1 LKCDCPAAEADIDDT
16 WFDCQIPL
24 NFDMVA
30 IIGNKGTGKSALADV
45 LALAGNTHC
54 DPKYFS
60 FLTKE
65 RFCER
70 HGRIAKQFEVET
82 VWEDGTKTITSLNAK
97 PDPNSVELVK
107 YIPQTY
113 LEKVCTETEPG
124 QQSEFQ
130 RELRKVIFS
139 HIGDAERLGKESL
152 DELIEYKT
160 EELSSQLAAQRQEI
174 STLNAE
180 LIKLEAKGTVDY
192 AAQLDAKLK
201 LKQKELEAHEA
212 NKPAVVDKPNN
223 LTPEQQAA
231 NAQIAGELE
240 KERAALA
247 AVEAQIT
254 QKRARQKTLTEHIA
268 LAKKLEGKLDNF
280 EAEFTRLKQEC
291 TADFGKLSLDMGAIV
306 TLTIDKTLLTQTRD
320 NLAAEKGTVDAA
332 LSPTEDISL
341 PSQKAGCEG
350 RIKALQEKLDAPNKR
365 YQAYQEALRSWQE
378 HKDAI
383 TGSADKADTLS
394 STFCNLRCEA

>member
-1 LKCDCPAAEADIDDT
+1 
-16 WFDCQIPL
+16 
-24 NFDMVA
+24 MVA

-70 HGRIAKQFEVET
+70 NGRIAKQFEVET
-82 VWEDGTKTITSLNAK
+82 VWEDGTKTVTSLNAK
-97 PDPNSVELVK
+97 PDLNSVELVK

-160 EELSSQLAAQRQEI
+160 EELTAQLAAQRQEI
-174 STLNAE
+174 SRLNAE
-180 LIKLEAKGTVDY
+180 LVKLETKGTADY

-201 LKQKELEAHEA
+201 LKQKELEAHDA
-212 NKPAVVDKPNN
+212 NKPAPVEKPNN
-223 LTPEQQAA
+223 LTPEQQAV

-240 KERAALA
+240 KERTTLA
-247 AVEAQIT
+247 AGNADRREAGQAEDADRAHRACKEAGR
-254 QKRARQKTLTEHIA
+254 QARQL
-268 LAKKLEGKLDNF
+268 
-280 EAEFTRLKQEC
+280 
-291 TADFGKLSLDMGAIV
+291 
-306 TLTIDKTLLTQTRD
+306 
-320 NLAAEKGTVDAA
+320 
-332 LSPTEDISL
+332 
-341 PSQKAGCEG
+341 
-350 RIKALQEKLDAPNKR
+350 
-365 YQAYQEALRSWQE
+365 
-378 HKDAI
+378 
-383 TGSADKADTLS
+383 
-394 STFCNLRCEA
+394 